1 MENIRQAVER
11 AKGRQGQETDTR
23 LGSPRQQARRIFG
36 DAQGSS
42 ELIAEV
48 ELDVAYLQS
57 QRIVAFDGKDLR
69 SRSFD
74 MLRTEI
80 LQAMDLKGW
89 RTLAVT
95 SPTPSCGKTL
105 TAVNLALS
113 MARQPERQIFLADL
127 DLRKPHVASSLG
139 LKCREGVVGV
149 IERRIEL
156 DSAIVQARVGSSR
169 LQVLPTVPAS
179 NSSDLF
185 GSSAMSLLLQDI
197 KRHGQSQIVILD
209 LPPLLTGH
217 DVISILP
224 QVDCVLLVAAVG
236 TSKVS
241 EIEECNK
248 YLQGTDVVRFVL
260 NKVPEA
266 ATRYVYYCEPS

>member
-11 AKGRQGQETDTR
+11 AKIRQTREGQLGREPTA
-23 LGSPRQQARRIFG
+23 QQARRVYG
-36 DAQGSS
+36 DADESMRLTQ
-42 ELIAEV
+42 EV
-48 ELDVAYLQS
+48 ELDLAHLQS
-57 QRIVAFDGKDLR
+57 QRIVAFDGNDLR

-80 LQAMDLKGW
+80 QQSMDLKGW
-89 RTLAVT
+89 KTLAVT

-113 MARQPERQIFLADL
+113 MARQPERQVFLADL

-149 IERRIEL
+149 IEGRVEL

-169 LQVLPTVPAS
+169 LQVLPTAPAS
-179 NSSDLF
+179 NSSDLV
-185 GSSAMSLLLQDI
+185 GSSAMRLLLQDI
-197 KRHGQSQIVILD
+197 KRQGQSRVIILD

-224 QVDCVLLVAAVG
+224 QLDCVLLVAAVG

-248 YLQGTDVVRFVL
+248 YLQETDVVRFVL
-260 NKVPEA
+260 NKVPEST
-266 ATRYVYYCEPS
+266 TRYVYY

>member
-1 MENIRQAVER
+1 MENIRQAIEL
-11 AKGRQGQETDTR
+11 AKGRQKQQSGIGLEPPQQQTR
-23 LGSPRQQARRIFG
+23 RVFG
-36 DAQGSS
+36 DAHEGNERAQK
-42 ELIAEV
+42 ERTHEV
-48 ELDVAYLQS
+48 ELDFAHLQS
-57 QRIVAFDGKDLR
+57 QRIVAYDGKDLR

-80 LQAMDLKGW
+80 LQSMDLKGW
-89 RTLAVT
+89 KTLAVT
-95 SPTPSCGKTL
+95 SPTPRCGKTV

-113 MARQPERQIFLADL
+113 MARQPERQVFLADL

-139 LKCREGVVGV
+139 LKCREGAVGV
-149 IERRIEL
+149 IEGRIKL
-156 DSAIVQARVGSSR
+156 DSAIIQAQVGGSR
-169 LQVLPTVPAS
+169 LEILPTAPAS
-179 NSSDLF
+179 NSSDLV
-185 GSSAMSLLLQDI
+185 GSSAMRMLLEDV
-197 KRHGQSQIVILD
+197 KRDVQSRIIILD

-248 YLQGTDVVRFVL
+248 YLQGTNVVRFVL
-260 NKVPEA
+260 NKVPESTTA
-266 ATRYVYYCEPS
+266 VYY